1 MTLRELFKALC
12 GGNHIAIDMEEL
24 VDKLDND

>member
-12 GGNHIAIDMEEL
+12 GGNHIAIGIEEL
-24 VDKLDND
+24 VDKIDND